1 MYPIR
6 FSKEKWRIR
15 VSPPVQITKI
25 LLSEFG
31 QTENLDEVV
40 IKLGSSQELT
50 VHVRFPLSL
59 NVSFHRTMES
69 REISRRTLLSLIA
82 ELYEEIYQVEEVTAP
97 VYTYTAL
104 QRCDVC
110 LDKPLD
116 ASLVQNAKPEK
127 CSICLEEGTDTQLI
141 KCSHTFHGE
150 CIRTWLA
157 DNVSCPLCRE
167 SVHVCENCNGTQVL
181 VNEFT
186 ASVLPL
192 EHRLDGYRND
202 TDGLFGIYRYD
213 LDDLWIDDLFY
224 NRLTQS
230 LELSLHA
237 ELNR

>member
-15 VSPPVQITKI
+15 VSPPVQITKV

-40 IKLGSSQELT
+40 IRLGATSELT
-50 VHVRFPLSL
+50 VNVRFPLSL
-59 NVSFHRTMES
+59 NVSFHRTMDS
-69 REISRRTLLSLIA
+69 REITRRALLSMIA

-97 VYTYTAL
+97 QYTYTAL
-104 QRCDVC
+104 RRCDEC
-110 LDKPLD
+110 LEVPIDR
-116 ASLVQNAKPEK
+116 SLEQNPSPEK
-127 CSICLEEGTDTQLI
+127 CSICLEEGTDTRLV

-157 DNVSCPLCRE
+157 DNVTCPLCRE
-167 SVHVCENCNGTQVL
+167 SVHACEKCDGDQVL
-181 VNEFT
+181 VEEFT

-213 LDDLWIDDLFY
+213 LDDLWIDDMFY

-230 LELSLHA
+230 LELSLHVQ
-237 ELNR
+237 LNR